1 MAEIG
6 RWISSAAQKISIK
19 LSQNYLALCQ
29 LLIGYKMRYIGMY
42 MSEDMTAFVGRFRK
56 IRQCDH
62 YADILYIEYFENA
75 QQQVEDFD
83 EIVN

>member
-1 MAEIG
+1 
-6 RWISSAAQKISIK
+6 
-19 LSQNYLALCQ
+19 
-29 LLIGYKMRYIGMY
+29 MRYIGMY